1 MFYFSNYDLTNNEQ
15 AAAGI
20 AVNRRRARPGGRKL
34 PGLSI
39 TTYRFSRFE
48 MPMVDCQFSATPV
61 TPPHYP
67 DPKLVGTTQASPNL
81 RSSSGSPV

>member
-34 PGLSI
+34 PG
-39 TTYRFSRFE
+39 
-48 MPMVDCQFSATPV
+48 PVDHDVPV
-61 TPPHYP
+61 LAIRNA
-67 DPKLVGTTQASPNL
+67 DGGL
-81 RSSSGSPV
+81 